1 MSKPLFRVVIDR
13 DLCKSC
19 GLCIK
24 FCPKKLLKSDDKLN
38 SRGVMPA
45 KFEASDGAACTGCGN
60 CAAMCPDA
68 AIEIEAPAK
77 PATAGKPSR
86 E

>member
-1 MSKPLFRVVIDR
+1 MYLVKINRDR
-13 DLCKSC
+13 CKSC

-24 FCPKKLLKSDDKLN
+24 FCPKTLIAFDDELN
-38 SRGVMPA
+38 ARGVKPA
-45 KFEASDGAACTGCGN
+45 KYVKPPEECIGCGN

-68 AIEIEAPAK
+68 AIEIEEVPD
-77 PATAGKPSR
+77 S